1 MQWVKGKS
9 KMLAERRMQ
18 IRQRVIDSFSE
29 IVLTELLIPTVE
41 YLAEKSNVGVLQVQE
56 LLEEEYANQ
65 IARCNLLTDKVIS
78 CIYREA
84 INGNTASQ
92 RLWLQYIMRWAAPK
106 SGNQDAKIPQVNITF
121 SGLENDKTHESLS
134 NESVS

>member
-1 MQWVKGKS
+1 
-9 KMLAERRMQ
+9 
-18 IRQRVIDSFSE
+18 
-29 IVLTELLIPTVE
+29 
-41 YLAEKSNVGVLQVQE
+41 VGVLQVQE

-65 IARCNLLTDKVIS
+65 IVRCNLLTDKVIS
-78 CIYREA
+78 SIYRDA

-106 SGNQDAKIPQVNITF
+106 SGNQDVEIPQVKITF